1 MKDKEQTKVVF
12 RKFKDGEIIAL
23 FPEIVSGYNIL
34 SYMHTGQH
42 GEASPLLVSDTKP
55 ATKAEYLPLFREL
68 SGLGYNLRI
77 MRRMRVRF

>member
-23 FPEIVSGYNIL
+23 FPEIVSGYYIM
-34 SYMHTGQH
+34 SYMHIGQH